1 MPGFSMPAFIQHV
14 TLDPVAL
21 AAEAASGLTARPAAV
36 APKFFYDELGS
47 RLFSAITALPEYYV
61 TRTEA
66 RVFAAHAPQMAQAL
80 RRRGAMPPTMID
92 LGAGT
97 CEKASRLFATFEPRR
112 YVAVDI
118 STDFLHGVLECLQRE
133 HREIEMIGVGTDFSS
148 RLDLPANL
156 LDGPALVFYPG
167 SSIGNFEPDQARRF
181 LRDARAAAR
190 GGALLIGVDLVK
202 PTAVLEPAYDD
213 ALGVTAAF
221 NRNVLTHLN
230 RLLGGDFDLAAW
242 RHVAFFDREASRIEM
257 HLEATRATVVTWRGG
272 GRGFEAGERILTEYS
287 YKWERDAFARLL
299 RDAGFDDVQV
309 WTDED
314 QWFAVMLA
322 T

>member
-1 MPGFSMPAFIQHV
+1 MPTFIQHV
-14 TLDPVAL
+14 TLDPATL
-21 AAEAASGLTARPAAV
+21 AAEAAVGLAARPAAV
-36 APKFFYDELGS
+36 APKFFYDDLGS

-66 RVFAAHAPQMAQAL
+66 GVFAAHAPAMADSL
-80 RRRGAMPPTMID
+80 RRRGALPPTMID

-97 CEKASRLFATFEPRR
+97 CEKASRLFATFEPSR
-112 YVAVDI
+112 YIAVDI

-148 RLDLPANL
+148 RLELPMQL

-167 SSIGNFEPDQARRF
+167 SSIGNFEPDEARRF
-181 LRDARAAAR
+181 LRDARAAAH

-202 PTAVLEPAYDD
+202 PTEALEPAYDD

-221 NRNVLTHLN
+221 NRNALTHLN
-230 RLLGGDFDLAAW
+230 RLLGSDFDLAQW
-242 RHVAFFDREASRIEM
+242 KHVAFFDREASRIEM
-257 HLEATRATVVTWRGG
+257 HLEATRATDVTWPGG
-272 GRGFEAGERILTEYS
+272 ERRFEAGERILTEYS
-287 YKWERDAFARLL
+287 YKWERERFVRLL

-309 WTDED
+309 WTDEQ